1 MKTSNPYQPDN
12 RLHRNFL
19 SPFAQTIQNPKLNE
33 SELLDFRTHF
43 NIPLSDE
50 ECIRA
55 PFYKPHKNSDEINYL
70 INRRKNN
77 EPIAYILGFKEFWKN
92 KFKINKS
99 ALIPRPDTE
108 IVVEETLKE
117 IKKNESKQILDI
129 GTGSGCIILSV
140 LNERK
145 KSFGYGID
153 VSKKALNLA
162 KSNAKI
168 QHINNRIK
176 FLKSDIDNYYYG
188 KYDLILS
195 NPPYIKLSDLNV
207 LDKDI
212 KCFEPNLALNG
223 GIDGFSK
230 IRKVIKQSSL
240 LIKKKGKLI
249 LEIGLNQAIK
259 TEEILKINDFY
270 INRIVKDFSGVNRC
284 IVSTKL

>member
-1 MKTSNPYQPDN
+1 MNYQEV
-12 RLHRNFL
+12 LIEGTKIL
-19 SPFAQTIQNPKLNE
+19 KLNNIKSFNLD
-33 SELLDFRTHF
+33 SEILLASSLNLDRTRLLLNLNNKIEQKQKKF
-43 NIPLSDE
+43 FFD
-50 ECIRA
+50 
-55 PFYKPHKNSDEINYL
+55 L
-70 INRRKNN
+70 INRRKKN
-77 EPIAYILGFKEFWKN
+77 EPIAYILGFKEFWKS

-108 IVVEETLKE
+108 IIVEETLKE

-140 LNERK
+140 LKERK

-153 VSKKALNLA
+153 VSKKAINLA

-168 QHINNRIK
+168 QHIGNRIK
-176 FLKSDIDNYYYG
+176 FLKSDIDNYYLG

-195 NPPYIKLSDLNV
+195 NPPYIKLSDLSI

-223 GIDGFSK
+223 GVDGFSK

-249 LEIGLNQAIK
+249 LEIGLNQEIK
-259 TEEILKINDFY
+259 VKEILKNNGFY
-270 INRIVKDFSGVNRC
+270 INRIVKDFSRINRC
-284 IVSTKL
+284 IVSTKF

>member
-1 MKTSNPYQPDN
+1 MNYQEV
-12 RLHRNFL
+12 LIEGTKIL
-19 SPFAQTIQNPKLNE
+19 KLNNIKSFNLD
-33 SELLDFRTHF
+33 SEILLASSLNLD
-43 NIPLSDE
+43 
-50 ECIRA
+50 RA
-55 PFYKPHKNSDEINYL
+55 RLLLNLNNKIEQKQKKFFFDL
-70 INRRKNN
+70 INRRKKN
-77 EPIAYILGFKEFWKN
+77 EPIAYILGFKEFWKS

-108 IVVEETLKE
+108 IIVEETLKE

-140 LNERK
+140 LKERK

-153 VSKKALNLA
+153 VSKKAINLA

-168 QHINNRIK
+168 QHIGNRIK
-176 FLKSDIDNYYYG
+176 FLKSDIDNYYLG

-195 NPPYIKLSDLNV
+195 NPPYIKLSDLSI

-223 GIDGFSK
+223 GVDGFSK

-249 LEIGLNQAIK
+249 LEIGLNQEIK
-259 TEEILKINDFY
+259 VKEILKNNGFY
-270 INRIVKDFSGVNRC
+270 INRIVKDFSRINRC
-284 IVSTKL
+284 IVSTKF

>member
-1 MKTSNPYQPDN
+1 MNYKEVLIKGTKI
-12 RLHRNFL
+12 L
-19 SPFAQTIQNPKLNE
+19 KLNNIKSFNLD
-33 SELLDFRTHF
+33 SEILLASSLNLDRTRLLLNLNNKIKKKQKKIF
-43 NIPLSDE
+43 FD
-50 ECIRA
+50 
-55 PFYKPHKNSDEINYL
+55 L

-188 KYDLILS
+188 KYDLIIS

>member
-1 MKTSNPYQPDN
+1 MNYQEV
-12 RLHRNFL
+12 LIEGTKIL
-19 SPFAQTIQNPKLNE
+19 KLNNIKSFNLD
-33 SELLDFRTHF
+33 SEILLASSLNLDRTRLLL
-43 NIPLSDE
+43 NLNNKIE
-50 ECIRA
+50 Q
-55 PFYKPHKNSDEINYL
+55 KQKNFFFHL
-70 INRRKNN
+70 INRRKKN
-77 EPIAYILGFKEFWKN
+77 EPIAYILGFKEFWKS

-108 IVVEETLKE
+108 IIVEETLKE

-129 GTGSGCIILSV
+129 GTGSGGIILSV
-140 LNERK
+140 LKERK

-153 VSKKALNLA
+153 VSKKAINLA

-168 QHINNRIK
+168 QHIGNRIK
-176 FLKSDIDNYYYG
+176 FLKSDIDNYYLG

-195 NPPYIKLSDLNV
+195 NPPYIKLSDLSI

-212 KCFEPNLALNG
+212 KFFEPNLALNG

-249 LEIGLNQAIK
+249 LEIGLNQEIK
-259 TEEILKINDFY
+259 VKEILKNNGFY
-270 INRIVKDFSGVNRC
+270 INRIVKDFSRINRC
-284 IVSTKL
+284 IVSTKF

>member
-1 MKTSNPYQPDN
+1 MNYQEVLIEGTKILKLHNIKSFNLDSEILLASSLN
-12 RLHRNFL
+12 LDRTRLLLNLNNKIEQKQKNF
-19 SPFAQTIQNPKLNE
+19 F
-33 SELLDFRTHF
+33 FH
-43 NIPLSDE
+43 
-50 ECIRA
+50 
-55 PFYKPHKNSDEINYL
+55 L
-70 INRRKNN
+70 INRRKKN
-77 EPIAYILGFKEFWKN
+77 EPIAYILGFKEFWKS

-108 IVVEETLKE
+108 IIVEETLKE

-140 LNERK
+140 LKERK

-153 VSKKALNLA
+153 VSKKAINLA

-168 QHINNRIK
+168 QHIGNRIK
-176 FLKSDIDNYYYG
+176 FLKSDIDNYYLG

-195 NPPYIKLSDLNV
+195 NPPYIKLSDLSI

-223 GIDGFSK
+223 GVDGFSK

-249 LEIGLNQAIK
+249 LEIGLNQEIK
-259 TEEILKINDFY
+259 VKEILKNNGFY
-270 INRIVKDFSGVNRC
+270 INRIVKDFSRINRC
-284 IVSTKL
+284 IVSTKF

>member
-1 MKTSNPYQPDN
+1 MNYKEVLIKGTKI
-12 RLHRNFL
+12 L
-19 SPFAQTIQNPKLNE
+19 KLNNIKSFNLD
-33 SELLDFRTHF
+33 SEILLASSLNLDRTRLLLNLNNKIKKKQKKIF
-43 NIPLSDE
+43 FD
-50 ECIRA
+50 
-55 PFYKPHKNSDEINYL
+55 L

>member
-1 MKTSNPYQPDN
+1 MNYKEVLIKGTKI
-12 RLHRNFL
+12 L
-19 SPFAQTIQNPKLNE
+19 KLNNIKSFNLD
-33 SELLDFRTHF
+33 SEILLASSLNLDRTRLLLNLNNKIKKKQKKIF
-43 NIPLSDE
+43 FD
-50 ECIRA
+50 
-55 PFYKPHKNSDEINYL
+55 L

-99 ALIPRPDTE
+99 SLIPRPDTE